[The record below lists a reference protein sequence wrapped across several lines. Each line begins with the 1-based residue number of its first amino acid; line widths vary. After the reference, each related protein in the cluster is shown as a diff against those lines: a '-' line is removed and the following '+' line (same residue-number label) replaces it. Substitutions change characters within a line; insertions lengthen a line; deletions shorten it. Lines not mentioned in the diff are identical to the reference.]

1 VTVTAL
7 PEAGIGSASGGGIS
21 HDSGASHSPSLAI
34 APDGTLYVAWHDDT
48 SGDCEIYVELRLQ
61 FDKYGLRLHNMS
73 IVGPK
78 LQCSFLPRHQA
89 HSQDLAQLG
98 FQGGSTEPVLSK
110 SQCR

>member
-21 HDSGASHSPSLAI
+21 DNSGASYSPSLAI
-34 APDGTLYVAWHDDT
+34 APDGTPYVAWHDDT
-48 SGDCEIYVELRLQ
+48 NGDYEIYVELRLQ
-61 FDKYGLRLHNMS
+61 LDKYGLRLHNTS

-78 LQCSFLPRHQA
+78 LQCSFLPRHQV
-89 HSQDLAQLG
+89 HSQDLAQLRL
-98 FQGGSTEPVLSK
+98 QGRSTEPVPSK